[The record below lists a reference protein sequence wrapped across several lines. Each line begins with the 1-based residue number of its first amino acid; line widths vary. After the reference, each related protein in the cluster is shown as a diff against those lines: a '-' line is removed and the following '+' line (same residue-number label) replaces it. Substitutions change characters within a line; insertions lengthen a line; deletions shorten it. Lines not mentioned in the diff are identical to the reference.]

1 MRLEG
6 KKALITGIAQGLG
19 QEMAFALADEGCDIA
34 GFDIREDQLQD
45 SAQQI
50 RDKGRACIAMEVDV
64 REYDAVAEAV
74 NQIYDQWGVIDFL
87 VCNAGKGQRQ
97 GFTDLTPDVWNYMLD
112 VNLTSAFNL
121 CHAVVPRM
129 IERQSGRIIT
139 ISSIA
144 ATRGGRILGKTAYAA
159 AKGGVIGM
167 TKSLAYELAPH
178 KITVNNIAPGVQ
190 NTPRRANDTPA
201 EQELIMS
208 QIPMK
213 ELGDPVDLAQ
223 TVVFFCLPSS
233 KYITGVVL
241 AQDGGHSI

>member
-19 QEMAFALADEGCDIA
+19 QEMAFALAAEGCDIA
-34 GFDIREDQLQD
+34 GFDIREDQLKH

-50 RDKGRACIAMEVDV
+50 REMGRDCIDLVVDV
-64 REYDAVAEAV
+64 REYDVVTRAVAA
-74 NQIYDQWGVIDFL
+74 IYDQWGAVDFL
-87 VCNAGKGQRQ
+87 ICNAGKGQRQ
-97 GFTDLTPDVWNYMLD
+97 SFTELSPDIWHYMLD

-121 CHAVVPRM
+121 CHAVVPLM
-129 IERQSGRIIT
+129 IERGSGRIIT

-159 AKGGVIGM
+159 AKGGVIGL

-178 KITVNNIAPGVQ
+178 KITVNCIAPGVQ
-190 NTPRRANDTPA
+190 NTPRRANDSEA

-213 ELGDPVDLAQ
+213 ELGDPADLAQ
-223 TVVFFCLPSS
+223 TVVFFCLPAS